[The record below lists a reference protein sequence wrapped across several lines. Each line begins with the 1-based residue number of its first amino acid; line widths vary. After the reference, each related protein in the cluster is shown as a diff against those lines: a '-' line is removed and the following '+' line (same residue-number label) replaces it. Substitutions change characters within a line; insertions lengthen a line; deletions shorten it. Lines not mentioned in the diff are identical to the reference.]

1 MGKRSQRRLVRYEK
15 DQSGCMWGL
24 ISIFDFRQG
33 RTTRRL
39 LSDRKRGSRQAVGA
53 GYSKNKFEMLSDLDE
68 DNQGTL
74 DGEDST
80 TVLVT
85 TDAGKPSV
93 KKLIEEEMF
102 NEQDLKKGN
111 GNAEVEIK
119 LSKSGNESHLN
130 MEHIKTKKS
139 RKKSHDMDKHDLDA
153 DKILETECSCN
164 QNSEKQSIDNVGI
177 DEIMEEFCHWIHQ
190 KSLSTVKHD
199 QVDEVQMQSN
209 LKHSDFE
216 KLSKAIKEFINQK
229 FINAKHLK
237 ENGKNLHS
245 KELIGALEILCSDEE
260 LLLKLVQDPNSL
272 LAKHVLNLQDSQ
284 VGKGKEPKSLPGSNM
299 SELELSGLG
308 QSEELVSRKQQRN
321 FFRRKVKSQER
332 NPLKQNAN
340 SETPNRIVIL
350 KPGPAGLRNSKTE
363 SSLGSSPELVG
374 EKGLTERVGAHFF
387 LAEIKRKLK
396 SAMGKEWHGISTTA
410 FSGNFPHKLQ
420 SLRDGETRTDKENAR
435 RNSPGK
441 DHFYM
446 ERVVRPAV
454 DVKKGDKTGKLKDAE
469 ISKEHQIDGYPK
481 QRASNIY
488 TEAKKHLSEMLSI
501 GEEGVDCS
509 SKQTPKTLGRILS
522 LPEYNSTPVGS
533 PARDWEDKF
542 VTAQMRFSACGKS
555 RKVNSSTQSPKRENN
570 ASPLGRAAQNLESEL
585 SISDSPDD
593 KVQAVNSNPSISD
606 DIFHD
611 NGVEEVVVSADD
623 EISPEGVVKTVE
635 VTVNEIVVQE
645 EISVL
650 DAHPDPSDSSITR
663 DDENADISEICDDK
677 GYSESLKQESFEEKE
692 VPSSLLESP
701 SDSLINKKNENLE
714 ICVVEVPERPSPI
727 SVLEPLFPEDDVSPT
742 KSISQPVRLP
752 VQPIQIQ
759 FEEHESSAANQFNGG
774 KTCLEENEVMF
785 EYVKAVLQA
794 SGLNWDEFCVKYH
807 TSDQLLDPSLFHEG
821 EFFPNQLCYD
831 QKLLFDCIDEVLQEV
846 CRHHCSFLSWVS
858 FIKPSVKP
866 APNMKDAIYEVW
878 EGIYWHLLPLPL
890 PHTLDQIVR
899 KDMSRMGTW
908 MDLRFDADAIGVEMG
923 EAILEDLMED
933 AILSCINENPDSV
946 HTVLPAELEEDGSSI
961 NL

>member
-39 LSDRKRGSRQAVGA
+39 LSDRKRGSKQAVGA
-53 GYSKNKFEMLSDLDE
+53 GYSKNKFEMLTDLDE

-119 LSKSGNESHLN
+119 LSKSGHESHIN
-130 MEHIKTKKS
+130 TEHIKTKKS
-139 RKKSHDMDKHDLDA
+139 RKKSRDMDKHDLDA

-164 QNSEKQSIDNVGI
+164 QNSEKQSIENVGI

-199 QVDEVQMQSN
+199 QVDEVQVQSN
-209 LKHSDFE
+209 QKHSDFE

-229 FINAKHLK
+229 FINAKDLK

-488 TEAKKHLSEMLSI
+488 IEAKKHLSEMLSI

-542 VTAQMRFSACGKS
+542 VTAQMRFSAIGKT
-555 RKVNSSTQSPKRENN
+555 RKVNSNTQSPKRENN
-570 ASPLGRAAQNLESEL
+570 ASPLGRAAQNLESES

-635 VTVNEIVVQE
+635 VTVTEIVVQE

-663 DDENADISEICDDK
+663 DDENADMSEICDDK

-692 VPSSLLESP
+692 VPSLLESP
-701 SDSLINKKNENLE
+701 SDSLINKKNETLE
-714 ICVVEVPERPSPI
+714 ICVVDVPERPSPI
-727 SVLEPLFPEDDVSPT
+727 SVLEPLFPEDDISPT

-759 FEEHESSAANQFNGG
+759 FEEHDSSAANQFNGG

-846 CRHHCSFLSWVS
+846 CRHHCSFFSWVS

-866 APNMKDAIYEVW
+866 APNMKNAIREVW

-899 KDMSRMGTW
+899 KDMSGMGTW

>member
-139 RKKSHDMDKHDLDA
+139 RKKSRDMDKHDLDA

-714 ICVVEVPERPSPI
+714 ICVVEVLERPSPI

-821 EFFPNQLCYD
+821 EFFPNQLCYN

>member
-139 RKKSHDMDKHDLDA
+139 RKKSRDMDKHDLDA

-446 ERVVRPAV
+446 ERVVRTAV

>member
-39 LSDRKRGSRQAVGA
+39 LSDRKRESRQAVGA
-53 GYSKNKFEMLSDLDE
+53 GYSKNKFEMLTDLDE

-80 TVLVT
+80 AVLVT

-111 GNAEVEIK
+111 GNVEVEIK
-119 LSKSGNESHLN
+119 LSKSGHEGHINT
-130 MEHIKTKKS
+130 EHKKTKKS
-139 RKKSHDMDKHDLDA
+139 RKKSRDMDKHDLDA
-153 DKILETECSCN
+153 DKILETEGSCN

-199 QVDEVQMQSN
+199 QDDEVQVQSN
-209 LKHSDFE
+209 QKHSDFE

-284 VGKGKEPKSLPGSNM
+284 VGKGKEPKSFPGSNM

-308 QSEELVSRKQQRN
+308 KSEELVSHKQQRN

-387 LAEIKRKLK
+387 LGEIKRRLK

-410 FSGNFPHKLQ
+410 VSGNFPHKLQ
-420 SLRDGETRTDKENAR
+420 NLRDGESRTDKENAR

-488 TEAKKHLSEMLSI
+488 IEAKKHLSEMLSI

-533 PARDWEDKF
+533 PARDWEDKY
-542 VTAQMRFSACGKS
+542 VTAQMRFSACGKT
-555 RKVNSSTQSPKRENN
+555 RKVNSNTQSPKRENN
-570 ASPLGRAAQNLESEL
+570 ASPLGCAAQNLESES
-585 SISDSPDD
+585 SISDCPDD
-593 KVQAVNSNPSISD
+593 KVQAVNSNPNISD

-611 NGVEEVVVSADD
+611 NGVEEIVVTADD
-623 EISPEGVVKTVE
+623 EMSPEGVVKTVE
-635 VTVNEIVVQE
+635 VTVTEIVVQE

-650 DAHPDPSDSSITR
+650 DAHPDSSDSSITR
-663 DDENADISEICDDK
+663 DDENADTSEICDDK

-692 VPSSLLESP
+692 VPCSLLESP
-701 SDSLINKKNENLE
+701 SDSLINKKNENLDT
-714 ICVVEVPERPSPI
+714 CVVDVPERPSPI
-727 SVLEPLFPEDDVSPT
+727 SVLEPLFPEDDISPT
-742 KSISQPVRLP
+742 KSISQPDRLP

-759 FEEHESSAANQFNGG
+759 FEERDSSAANQFNGG

-831 QKLLFDCIDEVLQEV
+831 QKLLFDCIDEVLQDI
-846 CRHHCSFLSWVS
+846 CRHHCSFFSWVS

-866 APNMKDAIYEVW
+866 APNMKNAIREVW

-890 PHTLDQIVR
+890 PRTLDQIVR

-908 MDLRFDADAIGVEMG
+908 MDLRFDADAIGAEMG

-946 HTVLPAELEEDGSSI
+946 HTVLPAELEDDGSSI

>member
-139 RKKSHDMDKHDLDA
+139 RKKSRDMDKHDLDA

>member
-53 GYSKNKFEMLSDLDE
+53 EYSKNKFEMLTDLDE
-68 DNQGTL
+68 DNRGTL

-119 LSKSGNESHLN
+119 LSKSGHEGHINT
-130 MEHIKTKKS
+130 EHIKTKKS
-139 RKKSHDMDKHDLDA
+139 RKKSRDMDKHDLDA
-153 DKILETECSCN
+153 DKILEMECSCN

-177 DEIMEEFCHWIHQ
+177 DEVMEEFCHWIHQ

-199 QVDEVQMQSN
+199 QVDEVQVQSN
-209 LKHSDFE
+209 QKHSDFE

-229 FINAKHLK
+229 FINAKHLN

-284 VGKGKEPKSLPGSNM
+284 VGKGKEPKSLPG
-299 SELELSGLG
+299 ELELSGLG

-410 FSGNFPHKLQ
+410 VSGNFPHKLQ

-469 ISKEHQIDGYPK
+469 ISKEDQIDGYPK
-481 QRASNIY
+481 QRATNIY
-488 TEAKKHLSEMLSI
+488 IEAKKHLCEMLSI

-542 VTAQMRFSACGKS
+542 VTAQMRFSASGKT
-555 RKVNSSTQSPKRENN
+555 RKVNSNTQSPKRENN
-570 ASPLGRAAQNLESEL
+570 ASPLGRAAQNLESES

-593 KVQAVNSNPSISD
+593 KVQAVNSNPIISD

-611 NGVEEVVVSADD
+611 NGVEEIVVSADD
-623 EISPEGVVKTVE
+623 EISTEGVVKTVE
-635 VTVNEIVVQE
+635 VTVTEIVVQE

-663 DDENADISEICDDK
+663 DDENADTSEICDDK
-677 GYSESLKQESFEEKE
+677 GYSESLKQELFEEKE
-692 VPSSLLESP
+692 LPSSPLESP

-714 ICVVEVPERPSPI
+714 ICVVDVPERPSPI
-727 SVLEPLFPEDDVSPT
+727 SVLEPLFPEDDISPT

-759 FEEHESSAANQFNGG
+759 FEEHDSSAANQFNGG
-774 KTCLEENEVMF
+774 KTCLDENEVMF

-846 CRHHCSFLSWVS
+846 CQHHCSFFSWVS
-858 FIKPSVKP
+858 FVKPSVKP
-866 APNMKDAIYEVW
+866 APNMKNAIHEVW

-933 AILSCINENPDSV
+933 VILSCINENPDSV
-946 HTVLPAELEEDGSSI
+946 HTVLPAELVEDGSSI

>member
-53 GYSKNKFEMLSDLDE
+53 GYSKNKFETLTDLDE

-85 TDAGKPSV
+85 TDACKPSV

-119 LSKSGNESHLN
+119 LSKSGHESHIN
-130 MEHIKTKKS
+130 TEHIKTKKC
-139 RKKSHDMDKHDLDA
+139 RKKSRDMDKQDLDA

-199 QVDEVQMQSN
+199 QLDEVQVQSN
-209 LKHSDFE
+209 QKHSDFE
-216 KLSKAIKEFINQK
+216 KLSKTIKEFINQK

-284 VGKGKEPKSLPGSNM
+284 VGKGKEPKSLPESNM

-410 FSGNFPHKLQ
+410 VSGNFPHKLQ

-488 TEAKKHLSEMLSI
+488 IEAKKHLCEMLSI

-542 VTAQMRFSACGKS
+542 VTAQMRFSACGKT
-555 RKVNSSTQSPKRENN
+555 RKVNSNTQSPKGENN
-570 ASPLGRAAQNLESEL
+570 ASPLGRAAQNLESES

-611 NGVEEVVVSADD
+611 NGVEEIVVSADD

-635 VTVNEIVVQE
+635 VT
-645 EISVL
+645 
-650 DAHPDPSDSSITR
+650 
-663 DDENADISEICDDK
+663 
-677 GYSESLKQESFEEKE
+677 ESFEEKE

-714 ICVVEVPERPSPI
+714 ICVVDVPERPSPI
-727 SVLEPLFPEDDVSPT
+727 SVLEPLFPEDDISPT

-759 FEEHESSAANQFNGG
+759 YEENDSSAANQFNGG
-774 KTCLEENEVMF
+774 KTCLEENELMF

-831 QKLLFDCIDEVLQEV
+831 QKLLFDCIDEVLQDV
-846 CRHHCSFLSWVS
+846 CWHHCSFFSWVS
-858 FIKPSVKP
+858 FIKPSIKP
-866 APNMKDAIYEVW
+866 APNMKNAIREVW

-908 MDLRFDADAIGVEMG
+908 MDLRFDTDAIGVEMG

-946 HTVLPAELEEDGSSI
+946 HPVLPAELEEDGSSI

>member
-1 MGKRSQRRLVRYEK
+1 MFQ
-15 DQSGCMWGL
+15 
-24 ISIFDFRQG
+24 
-33 RTTRRL
+33 
-39 LSDRKRGSRQAVGA
+39 
-53 GYSKNKFEMLSDLDE
+53 
-68 DNQGTL
+68 

-119 LSKSGNESHLN
+119 LSKSGHESHIN
-130 MEHIKTKKS
+130 TEHIKTKKS
-139 RKKSHDMDKHDLDA
+139 RKKSRDMDKHDLDA

-164 QNSEKQSIDNVGI
+164 QNSEKQSIENVGI

-199 QVDEVQMQSN
+199 QVDEVQVQSN
-209 LKHSDFE
+209 QKHSDFE

-229 FINAKHLK
+229 FINAKDLK

-350 KPGPAGLRNSKTE
+350 KPGPAGLRNSRTE

-488 TEAKKHLSEMLSI
+488 IEAKKHLSEMLSI

-542 VTAQMRFSACGKS
+542 VTAQMRFSAIGKT
-555 RKVNSSTQSPKRENN
+555 RKANSNTQSPKRENN
-570 ASPLGRAAQNLESEL
+570 ASPLGRAAQNLESES

-593 KVQAVNSNPSISD
+593 KVQAVNSNPSISN

-611 NGVEEVVVSADD
+611 NGVEEIVVSADD
-623 EISPEGVVKTVE
+623 EISPEGIIFF
-635 VTVNEIVVQE
+635 N
-645 EISVL
+645 
-650 DAHPDPSDSSITR
+650 
-663 DDENADISEICDDK
+663 C
-677 GYSESLKQESFEEKE
+677 
-692 VPSSLLESP
+692 
-701 SDSLINKKNENLE
+701 
-714 ICVVEVPERPSPI
+714 PI
-727 SVLEPLFPEDDVSPT
+727 YCE
-742 KSISQPVRLP
+742 
-752 VQPIQIQ
+752 
-759 FEEHESSAANQFNGG
+759 
-774 KTCLEENEVMF
+774 
-785 EYVKAVLQA
+785 
-794 SGLNWDEFCVKYH
+794 
-807 TSDQLLDPSLFHEG
+807 
-821 EFFPNQLCYD
+821 
-831 QKLLFDCIDEVLQEV
+831 
-846 CRHHCSFLSWVS
+846 
-858 FIKPSVKP
+858 
-866 APNMKDAIYEVW
+866 
-878 EGIYWHLLPLPL
+878 
-890 PHTLDQIVR
+890 
-899 KDMSRMGTW
+899 
-908 MDLRFDADAIGVEMG
+908 
-923 EAILEDLMED
+923 
-933 AILSCINENPDSV
+933 
-946 HTVLPAELEEDGSSI
+946 
-961 NL
+961 